1 MEILKSKMVTKVSCG
16 SELLAKLL
24 ARPDLRDVT
33 VNLKDQNGWTPL
45 MFAVQLNSTR
55 FVRLMM
61 MDKRV
66 EANIRDNQG
75 NSPLMAAV
83 KLNHVQCVKAILT
96 DARADLSGRDN
107 FSISDKDA
115 SRYTCTLAQDYIII
129 LYKDIDIDSILIS
142 KVRLH
147 NSFCSRKY

>member
-1 MEILKSKMVTKVSCG
+1 MVTKVSCG

-66 EANIRDNQG
+66 EANIRDNQV

-129 LYKDIDIDSILIS
+129 VYIDIIVYILIS

>member
-61 MDKRV
+61 MDNRV

-83 KLNHVQCVKAILT
+83 KFNHVACVELLLADPRVDLMTRDRYKRSEEEV
-96 DARADLSGRDN
+96 ARWPGE
-107 FSISDKDA
+107 
-115 SRYTCTLAQDYIII
+115 T
-129 LYKDIDIDSILIS
+129 
-142 KVRLH
+142 
-147 NSFCSRKY
+147 

>member
-1 MEILKSKMVTKVSCG
+1 
-16 SELLAKLL
+16 
-24 ARPDLRDVT
+24 
-33 VNLKDQNGWTPL
+33 
-45 MFAVQLNSTR
+45 
-55 FVRLMM
+55 
-61 MDKRV
+61 
-66 EANIRDNQG
+66 
-75 NSPLMAAV
+75 MAAV

-115 SRYTCTLAQDYIII
+115 SRYTCIHTCTLAQDYIII
-129 LYKDIDIDSILIS
+129 VYIDIIVYILIS

>member
-61 MDKRV
+61 MDNRV

-75 NSPLMAAV
+75 NSPV
-83 KLNHVQCVKAILT
+83 TT
-96 DARADLSGRDN
+96 DGCCQVEPCSMCEGDLDR
-107 FSISDKDA
+107 
-115 SRYTCTLAQDYIII
+115 CTG
-129 LYKDIDIDSILIS
+129 
-142 KVRLH
+142 
-147 NSFCSRKY
+147 

>member
-1 MEILKSKMVTKVSCG
+1 MVTKVSCG

-61 MDKRV
+61 MDNRV

-96 DARADLSGRDN
+96 DARADLGGRDN
-107 FSISDKDA
+107 FSLSDKDA
-115 SRYTCTLAQDYIII
+115 SRYTYIHISAGLYNHYIIQGLSERMLKVKCEQSD
-129 LYKDIDIDSILIS
+129 LYSTKNDFLG
-142 KVRLH
+142 H
-147 NSFCSRKY
+147 F